1 MPGTATRLAAAGV
14 RLRWEDHVV
23 TDRIRVLAT
32 ASSCLAAATAA
43 VAAAGERHLKGT
55 DEPRWPGRIHRELGK
70 TPRVKDWEFRGRK
83 GARRP

>member
-1 MPGTATRLAAAGV
+1 
-14 RLRWEDHVV
+14 V
-23 TDRIRVLAT
+23 TNGIRVLAT

-70 TPRVKDWEFRGRK
+70 TPGIKDWEFRGRK
-83 GARRP
+83 GTRRV